1 MYPLDKPK
9 KMLIRCFE
17 SDEEFITGANYDMK
31 TFKAILDRTQK
42 AGNSEGE

>member
-1 MYPLDKPK
+1 
-9 KMLIRCFE
+9 MLTWYFE
-17 SDEEFITGANYDMK
+17 SNEEFITKANYDMK